1 MFTYRPHACC
11 QVMIATTALVA
22 FGWADYY
29 HERKALRGRVDSEPT
44 LPVKQ

>member
-1 MFTYRPHACC
+1 
-11 QVMIATTALVA
+11 MIAATALVA